1 MIALRCCYLAVGFL
15 IVGAIA
21 SLAADVKVV
30 ANPGVRANSI
40 SLVELRAV
48 FLLQRKTLK
57 DGSSVEPVLA
67 KSSLT
72 TSAFMKRYLN
82 RDSEEVHT
90 YYQGLVFTGKGSMP
104 KQLNSDAE
112 IVAYVARTKGAI
124 GYVSADTNT
133 DQVKVLAVTEVATAQ
148 QRTLITRIEPE
159 YPETLQR
166 LGIGGSVR
174 LELTISPKGVVESV
188 AVLGGNPILAEAA
201 AKAARLWIY
210 SSASSYTKM
219 EIVVPF
225 EPPR

>member
-1 MIALRCCYLAVGFL
+1 MSNLRRSYVAVGFL
-15 IVGAIA
+15 ALAAVAA
-21 SLAADVKVV
+21 FAADVKIV
-30 ANPGVRANSI
+30 ANPSVKFSSI
-40 SLVELRAV
+40 STAELRQI
-48 FLLQRKTLK
+48 FLLQRNTLK
-57 DGSSVEPVLA
+57 DGSSVEPVLG
-67 KSSLT
+67 KKRVT
-72 TSAFMKRYLN
+72 TDAFMKKYLN

-124 GYVSADTNT
+124 GYVSADAVT
-133 DQVKVLAVTEVATAQ
+133 DQVKVLAISDDATA

-174 LELTISPKGVVESV
+174 LELTISSKGAVERI

-201 AKAARLWIY
+201 AKAAKQWIY
-210 SSASSYTKM
+210 SPASSYTKL
-219 EIVVPF
+219 EVVVPF
-225 EPPR
+225 EPHR